1 MSYQDF
7 TTFTVVDGAVR
18 FSAAVNV
25 ITIANLDNDEAYYVY
40 KDFTAAYFSANF
52 ESFFRFKF
60 TLGTGAESIY
70 LAAYAN
76 GIGAISALVAASGDA
91 LWIAWDN
98 GDITIAES
106 NGGSV
111 ASSAVTTLALNTE
124 YFMRIARDESVGAF
138 GTLYLYIYTDEQ
150 MTELFVATS
159 LALSKKTDFRYL
171 YAASGKSTGGG
182 STALSGTISY
192 LDLTANPFT
201 RKRIREDFREVLNAP
216 GDLPTLDV
224 GFFTT
229 AEINQWITDAVVDI
243 AVRGQCDQD
252 IDAVQTTNAVRS
264 AAFSG
269 HTVSYVEYSALGIP
283 QISETQL
290 GHDVTGGTTPRGWY
304 MIGSNLVGIEPLPD
318 SNYTIT
324 LYVADNGGTAMTS
337 DYDIPLIPP
346 AFRQLIFL
354 NLLVCGLMKLQ
365 QGQTAFIF
373 YNLYIQELAE
383 TMAVCQAQNV
393 EAFEDKKMPDYISVK

>member
-7 TTFTVVDGAVR
+7 TTFTTVDGAVR
-18 FSAAVNV
+18 FSCAANV

-40 KDFTAAYFSANF
+40 KDFTVGYFSADF
-52 ESFFRFKF
+52 ESFFRLRF

-76 GIGAISALVAASGDA
+76 GVGAISALVAASGDA
-91 LWIAWDN
+91 LWLAWDN
-98 GDITIAES
+98 GQLSIGES

-111 ASSAVTTLALNTE
+111 ASSVVTTLSLDTQ
-124 YFMRIARDESVGAF
+124 YFIRLARDENVGTF
-138 GTLYLYIYTDEQ
+138 GTLYVYVYADEQ
-150 MTELFVATS
+150 MTDLVVASS

-216 GDLPTLDV
+216 GDSPILDV

-229 AEINQWITDAVVDI
+229 AEINQWIIDAVVDL

-252 IDAVQTTNAVRS
+252 TDSVSTTNAVRTF
-264 AAFSG
+264 AFSG

-290 GHDVTGGTTPRGWY
+290 GHDVTGGTAPRGWY
-304 MIGSNLVGIEPLPD
+304 MVGSGLVGIEPLPD
-318 SNYTIT
+318 ASYTLT
-324 LYVADNGGTAMTS
+324 LYVADNGGTAMTA

-373 YNLYIQELAE
+373 YNLYIQEIAE
-383 TMAVCQAQNV
+383 TMSICQAQNV
-393 EAFEDKKMPDYISVK
+393 ESFEDKKMPDYISVK